1 MVEPV
6 TMRSLAA
13 KKIIVLDIQKKKLLK
28 SQ

>member
-6 TMRSLAA
+6 TTRSLAA
-13 KKIIVLDIQKKKLLK
+13 KKIIVLDIQKKKLLI

>member
-13 KKIIVLDIQKKKLLK
+13 KKIIVLDIQKKKLLI